1 MHHPPSMSIGEVAII
16 LALIAA
22 GVAYAVVI
30 ANGERAE
37 IEARDRDPF
46 GYVRNKLPVSV
57 VEVLFGI
64 FLIGVVLLGFGAMF
78 SANATAG
85 AVFSVVLLV
94 GVGIAAFDAL
104 STNNALRAR
113 SEDPTAVSANF
124 SPPLS
129 EVFALVV
136 AIVGPLSGLAMHWAV
151 TVVAAIAVIGSVV
164 YALREVGAMEA
175 WSSRRG

>member
-1 MHHPPSMSIGEVAII
+1 MSIGEVAII

-104 STNNALRAR
+104 STNSALRAR

-129 EVFALVV
+129 EVFALVI
-136 AIVGPLSGLAMHWAV
+136 AIVGPLSGLAMHWVV
-151 TVVAAIAVIGSVV
+151 TVVAALAVIGSVV